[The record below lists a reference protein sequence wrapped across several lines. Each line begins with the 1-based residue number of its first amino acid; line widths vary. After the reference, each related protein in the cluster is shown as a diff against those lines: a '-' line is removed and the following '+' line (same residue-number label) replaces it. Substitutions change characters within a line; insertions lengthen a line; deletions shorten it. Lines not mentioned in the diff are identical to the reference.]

1 MEGVTA
7 VNGGELIG
15 INTNLGDK
23 VSHLYIYRKNT
34 TLTKLS
40 TGHLQEQLLPQDPVP
55 GLQGL
60 RQV

>member
-23 VSHLYIYRKNT
+23 VRAIQSI
-34 TLTKLS
+34 
-40 TGHLQEQLLPQDPVP
+40 QLIPC
-55 GLQGL
+55 
-60 RQV
+60 